1 MTEYNFYPTSNL
13 LTCAFTERMDGIR
26 SAEAENIIKVKL
38 EEIGE
43 GDTDRAGLRIAFDL
57 AEVDY
62 VSSGFIRICIALARE
77 VEKGNFS
84 LINTSPF
91 VSKIFKTSGLEQV
104 LNVS

>member
-1 MTEYNFYPTSNL
+1 MTTCNFYPDTNL
-13 LTCAFTERMDGIR
+13 LTCAFTERMDGVH
-26 SAEAENIIKVKL
+26 STEAEKAIREKL
-38 EEIGE
+38 EEIRAGE
-43 GDTDRAGLRIAFDL
+43 TDRTGLKIAFDL

>member
-1 MTEYNFYPTSNL
+1 MTECNFYQETNL
-13 LTCAFTERMDGIR
+13 LTCSFTGRMDGV
-26 SAEAENIIKVKL
+26 SSEEAEKLIRGKL
-38 EEIGE
+38 EEIGGE
-43 GDTDRAGLRIAFDL
+43 DIDRAGLKIAFDL
-57 AEVDY
+57 AEVGY